1 MGFSTEELIERY
13 LPMSEQSFLLLLSLT
28 EPRHGYGI
36 MQMVLE
42 QSGGRISLGPSTVYT
57 ILYKMEQDGLIEVVS
72 EVERRKVYRITA
84 QGRAVLEAET
94 GRISELARFA
104 RHILGMRAGL
114 CRIEGLKGD
123 FIDGR
128 NYDYADA
135 LHADDLADYR
145 NPARSI

>member
-13 LPMSEQSFLLLLSLT
+13 LPMSEQSFLLLLCLT

-84 QGRAVLEAET
+84 QGSVGSGNRPDQRACAVCAP
-94 GRISELARFA
+94 
-104 RHILGMRAGL
+104 HPGMRAGL